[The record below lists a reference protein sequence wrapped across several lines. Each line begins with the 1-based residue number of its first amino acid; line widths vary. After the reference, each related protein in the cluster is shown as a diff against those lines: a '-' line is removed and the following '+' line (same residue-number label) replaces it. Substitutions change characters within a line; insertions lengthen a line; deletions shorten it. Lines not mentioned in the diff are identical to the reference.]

1 MDKYTFIIKLIRIN
15 KQYLREKKVLVLI
28 LVIAQPTP
36 NFKKP
41 HNGSLP
47 FRVKCSGSGGS
58 SKPYTKEVMSC
69 FA

>member
-15 KQYLREKKVLVLI
+15 KQYLREKRVLVLI

-41 HNGSLP
+41 HNGSEWGEMFW
-47 FRVKCSGSGGS
+47 FRW
-58 SKPYTKEVMSC
+58 
-69 FA
+69 FF